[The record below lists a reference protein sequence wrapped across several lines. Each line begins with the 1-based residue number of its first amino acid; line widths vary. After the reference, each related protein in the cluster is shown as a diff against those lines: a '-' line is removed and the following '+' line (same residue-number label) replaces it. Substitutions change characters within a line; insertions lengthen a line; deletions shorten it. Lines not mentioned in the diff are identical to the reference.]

1 MTGKLEGLMFLPDG
15 RTGLTVSV
23 NEDCRQL
30 FDDLKNEDIDITIK
44 KHRQKRSLDA
54 NAYAWVLMD
63 KLAECLGY
71 KKEDVYRY
79 AVRNVGGN
87 TDTVCVKHEAV
98 NRLIEQW
105 KKNGLGWVADLA
117 PSKIEGCTNVILY
130 YGTSTFDSYQMSRFI
145 DSLVQ
150 DCKDMGIETMPPE
163 KLKGLLNE
171 WT

>member
-63 KLAECLGY
+63 KLAEKLGY
-71 KKEDVYRY
+71 KKEDIYRY

-105 KKNGLGWVADLA
+105 QKNGLGWVADVV

-150 DCKDMGIETMPPE
+150 DCKDLGIETMPPE
-163 KLKGLLNE
+163 KLKGLLEE

>member
-63 KLAECLGY
+63 KLAEKLGY
-71 KKEDVYRY
+71 KKEDIYRY

-105 KKNGLGWVADLA
+105 QKNGLGWVADIA

-150 DCKDMGIETMPPE
+150 DCKDLGIETMPPE
-163 KLKGLLNE
+163 KLKGLLEE

>member
-63 KLAECLGY
+63 KLAAKLGY

-87 TDTVCVKHEAV
+87 TDTVCVKLEAM

-105 KKNGLGWVADLA
+105 QKNGLGLVADVA

-150 DCKDMGIETMPPE
+150 DCKDLGIETMPPE
-163 KLKGLLNE
+163 KLKGLLDE